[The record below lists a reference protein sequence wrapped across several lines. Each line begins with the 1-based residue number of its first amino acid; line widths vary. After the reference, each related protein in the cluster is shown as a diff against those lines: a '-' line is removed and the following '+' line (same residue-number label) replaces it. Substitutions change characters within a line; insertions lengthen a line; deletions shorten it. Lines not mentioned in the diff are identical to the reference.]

1 MWEIMM
7 KIATCCSFVKSGKVS
22 PAGET
27 KLDSNQGE
35 QSEPKDMAM
44 DRGNDDTFLVEVVQA
59 PLSNARSSK
68 SSSDVLKDLR
78 QAEMIPIKSQRDSVA
93 FEVPA
98 VEPAAAAF
106 ESNTP
111 PRRPVRLV
119 RLDKKMEE
127 RRETARKKV
136 AESHIELRDQLNKAG
151 DRRRD
156 ILAKRSQTLANKAV
170 RKAERKAAK
179 KASSTTF
186 VVTPV
191 SDTNVIAPRESR
203 RRRTMEARM
212 EKKRARVAKTSTADA
227 LETRQAEAA
236 ERRQANVRATKDK
249 ARRFGRAASPVWMK
263 ASGSD

>member
-1 MWEIMM
+1 
-7 KIATCCSFVKSGKVS
+7 
-22 PAGET
+22 
-27 KLDSNQGE
+27 
-35 QSEPKDMAM
+35 MAM
-44 DRGNDDTFLVEVVQA
+44 DRGND
-59 PLSNARSSK
+59 ARGTRSPS
-68 SSSDVLKDLR
+68 R
-78 QAEMIPIKSQRDSVA
+78 CR
-93 FEVPA
+93 PA
-98 VEPAAAAF
+98 VEPAAAAAF

-111 PRRPVRLV
+111 PRRPVRLE

-179 KASSTTF
+179 KASSTAF

-212 EKKRARVAKTSTADA
+212 EKRRARVAKTSTADA

-249 ARRFGRAASPVWMK
+249 ARRFGRAASPVWIGLDK
-263 ASGSD
+263 DQGKTQLQDKSIAHCDGQSGSIYWGRILK